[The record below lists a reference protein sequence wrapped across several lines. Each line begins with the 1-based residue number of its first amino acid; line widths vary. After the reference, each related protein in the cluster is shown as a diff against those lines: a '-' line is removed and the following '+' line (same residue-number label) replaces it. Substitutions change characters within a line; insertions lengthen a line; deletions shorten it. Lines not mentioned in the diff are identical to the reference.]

1 MKTRVISAAFLLA
14 MVGFCMFFSPVT
26 RVVFLCAAAMIAAKE
41 MRDVQ
46 GVMGRRA
53 PLLPALCYIALHGT
67 LCMVSAP
74 LWALVALFVAAVLV
88 QLCICIVDARFR
100 AAGAEGALFCMV
112 YPTALFAVIIRLSF
126 AENWLQFF
134 AVGAL
139 ATWLCDAFALFG
151 GMAFGKHKL
160 APEVSPKKTI
170 EGSVCGA
177 LMSLVGGFA
186 AWALLGS
193 DSMPA
198 LWVCMAAALLAS
210 TMGQF
215 GDLAASLF
223 KRQSGVKDY
232 SNLIPGHGGM
242 MDRADSLLF
251 SIPTAWLCF
260 QLAALLAA

>member
-1 MKTRVISAAFLLA
+1 MKARVLSAAVLLA
-14 MVGFCMFFSPVT
+14 LVGVCMFLSPVT
-26 RVVFLCAAAMIAAKE
+26 RVLFLCVAAGIAAKE

-46 GVMGRRA
+46 GILGHKA
-53 PLLPALCYIALHGT
+53 PLWPAVCYLALHGV
-67 LCMVSAP
+67 LCLASAP
-74 LWALVALFVAAVLV
+74 LWALTALFVVAVLL
-88 QLCICIVDARFR
+88 QLCLCIADTRCHAQ
-100 AAGAEGALFCMV
+100 GAQGALFCMV
-112 YPTALFAVIIRLSF
+112 YPNALFAVIIRLAT
-126 AENWLQFF
+126 AENWLHFF

-160 APEVSPKKTI
+160 APAVSPKKTV

-177 LMSLVGGFA
+177 LMSVLGGVA
-186 AWALLGS
+186 AWALLKGQGG
-193 DSMPA
+193 PA
-198 LWVCMAAALLAS
+198 LWVCAAAALIAS

-223 KRQSGVKDY
+223 KRESGVKDY

-251 SIPTAWLCF
+251 SVPTAWLCITLA
-260 QLAALLAA
+260 QLI

>member
-1 MKTRVISAAFLLA
+1 MKARVLSAAVLLA
-14 MVGFCMFFSPVT
+14 LVGVCMFLSPAS
-26 RVVFLCAAAMIAAKE
+26 RVLFLCAAAVIAAKE

-46 GVMGRRA
+46 GILGHKA
-53 PLLPALCYIALHGT
+53 PLWPAVCYIALHGV
-67 LCMVSAP
+67 LCLIAAP
-74 LWALVALFVAAVLV
+74 LWAL
-88 QLCICIVDARFR
+88 
-100 AAGAEGALFCMV
+100 
-112 YPTALFAVIIRLSF
+112 TALFAVIIRLAT
-126 AENWLQFF
+126 AENWLHFF

-160 APEVSPKKTI
+160 APSVSPKKTV

-177 LMSLVGGFA
+177 LMSVLGGVA
-186 AWALLGS
+186 AWALLKGQGG
-193 DSMPA
+193 PA
-198 LWVCMAAALLAS
+198 LWVCAATALIAS

-223 KRQSGVKDY
+223 KRESGVKDY

-251 SIPTAWLCF
+251 SVPTAWLCITLA
-260 QLAALLAA
+260 QLI